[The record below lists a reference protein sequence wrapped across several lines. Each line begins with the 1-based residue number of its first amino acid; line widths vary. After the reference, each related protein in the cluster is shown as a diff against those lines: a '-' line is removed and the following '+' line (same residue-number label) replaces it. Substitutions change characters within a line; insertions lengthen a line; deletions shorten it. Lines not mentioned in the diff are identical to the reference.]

1 MVVALLTTL
10 APLSSANSEDYLQA
24 GLNWDDGQ
32 CQTGQ
37 NQSPINLISG
47 TPNEEIGAELGKFGS
62 VIVPYEKLTY
72 DDIETGFKKHVP
84 DYYW

>member
-1 MVVALLTTL
+1 M
-10 APLSSANSEDYLQA
+10 
-24 GLNWDDGQ
+24 
-32 CQTGQ
+32 
-37 NQSPINLISG
+37 
-47 TPNEEIGAELGKFGS
+47 GKFGS